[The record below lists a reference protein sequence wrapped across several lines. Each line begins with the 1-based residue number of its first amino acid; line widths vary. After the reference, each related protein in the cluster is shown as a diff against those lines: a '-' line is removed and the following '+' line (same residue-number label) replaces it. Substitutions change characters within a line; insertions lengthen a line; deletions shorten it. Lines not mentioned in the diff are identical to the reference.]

1 MCAHFLAQILKDPN
15 TLYFKLNR
23 SCLSISA
30 LLISLLVLFLNLC
43 YCFLFCPT
51 ASPPRRY
58 NIN

>member
-51 ASPPRRY
+51 ASPPRR
-58 NIN
+58 